1 MLRGTNDNNTGT
13 IGINQG
19 SSKQNKQMFTL
30 LENDLSVAISNR
42 QVSVPAMSDLYQYLI
57 LMTSFFLKLS
67 LPPPL
72 FCDSTDADFSLSLL
86 SFPA

>member
-1 MLRGTNDNNTGT
+1 MLGGTNDNNTGT
-13 IGINQG
+13 IGINRG
-19 SSKQNKQMFTL
+19 SSKQTKQMVTL

-42 QVSVPAMSDLYQYLI
+42 QVSVPQISDLYQYLM

-67 LPPPL
+67 LLPPL
-72 FCDSTDADFSLSLL
+72 FCDSTDPGFFLSLL